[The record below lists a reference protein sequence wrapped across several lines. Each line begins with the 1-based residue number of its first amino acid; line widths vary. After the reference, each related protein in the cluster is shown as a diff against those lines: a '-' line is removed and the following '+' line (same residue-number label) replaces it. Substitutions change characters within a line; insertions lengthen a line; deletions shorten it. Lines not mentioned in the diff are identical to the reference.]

1 MGNYDDPVDVVML
14 AFLDYLDG
22 TAPRP
27 ALDHL
32 SDEDRRRAETLMNSL
47 KAGRG
52 IDPHASRPSIEALL
66 AGTRLAPNNV
76 VRRARRIQGRPRR

>member
-32 SDEDRRRAETLMNSL
+32 AE
-47 KAGRG
+47 R
-52 IDPHASRPSIEALL
+52 
-66 AGTRLAPNNV
+66 V
-76 VRRARRIQGRPRR
+76 